1 MPGSSALRRRE
12 EWSAHTRKSGSIHYI
27 CIQHTFLL
35 EVMRD
40 GILCQER
47 RLDLNLGG
55 DPFTLRVRC
64 IGRVVA
70 GAPAP
75 GASADRRTFNL
86 LELPEVAPHF
96 IADSA
101 GNVDLQFYDRHE
113 VPPQSSRERLEESP
127 KRTLIIMLIV
137 SVCSDNRPFS
147 PAGRQIDKSTI
158 FLRERVDILQRCPA
172 TIPFRL

>member
-86 LELPEVAPHF
+86 IELPEVTPHF

-113 VPPQSSRERLEESP
+113 VSPQSSRDSP
-127 KRTLIIMLIV
+127 
-137 SVCSDNRPFS
+137 
-147 PAGRQIDKSTI
+147 
-158 FLRERVDILQRCPA
+158 
-172 TIPFRL
+172 

>member
-1 MPGSSALRRRE
+1 MRRSSALRCRE
-12 EWSAHTRKSGSIHYI
+12 EWLPHPSESGSIHHI
-27 CIQHTFLL
+27 CVQHPFLL

-70 GAPAP
+70 SAPAP
-75 GASADRRTFNL
+75 RASADGRTFNL
-86 LELPEVAPHF
+86 IELPEVTPHF
-96 IADSA
+96 IADGA

-113 VPPQSSRERLEESP
+113 LSPQSSNRYLEESP
-127 KRTLIIMLIV
+127 KTK
-137 SVCSDNRPFS
+137 P
-147 PAGRQIDKSTI
+147 
-158 FLRERVDILQRCPA
+158 
-172 TIPFRL
+172 